1 MRQNPLEIPE
11 LFDRF
16 IRLVAQKPEDPT
28 DLDIADLQACSLVAH
43 SWAHVAQSQLFRAP
57 VHTNPSFSYK
67 SSVVAKFSEALTSSP
82 HLLEHVRQLRLD
94 YRELPPDCLEK
105 LSKHSFHHLQSLLLL
120 IGNDSQTS
128 PPPNA
133 FPQPSALPMLR
144 HLSLQIAGPFSL
156 LGPIVQQ
163 FPPTIQHLSLFCIA
177 WDTEGPSSDIAST
190 TPLIQLKSA
199 RLNMWDNGNFRWFP
213 PHRRLSSYPFDF
225 SQLKALAIRYASSI
239 EWSAICTDKI
249 EILDLHVRDEGTAV
263 DLTAFPNLR
272 ILRFDIDRHHIPPI
286 VAATLATITSDHE
299 IHTVIISVGE
309 GPTAQAGYIELDRI
323 LSSVQM
329 PAIPAVEFQHKFKN
343 APNFAAF
350 FPTLFANNLFHV
362 VSYNFTRQRWQE
374 LVDTL

>member
-1 MRQNPLEIPE
+1 MRPNPLDIPE

-16 IRLVAQKPEDPT
+16 ISLVAQDPENPA
-28 DLDIADLQACSLVAH
+28 DLDVADLQACSLVAH

-57 VHTNPSFSYK
+57 VRTNPSFSYK
-67 SSVVAKFSEALTSSP
+67 SSVVAKFSEALTASP

-105 LSKHSFHHLQSLLLL
+105 LSKHSFHHLQSLMVLV
-120 IGNDSQTS
+120 GNDSQTS
-128 PPPNA
+128 PPPNT

-144 HLSLQIAGPFSL
+144 HLSLQIAGSFSL

-177 WDTEGPSSDIAST
+177 WDSEGPSSDIVST

-199 RLNMWDNGNFRWFP
+199 RLNMWDDGNFRWFP
-213 PHRRLSSYPFDF
+213 PHRLSSYPFDF
-225 SQLKALAIRYASSI
+225 SQLKALAIRYAWSI
-239 EWSAICTDKI
+239 DWSAICTQNI
-249 EILDLHVRDEGTAV
+249 EILDLHVRDEATAV

-272 ILRFDIDRHHIPPI
+272 ILRFDIHRHHIPPI
-286 VAATLATITSDHE
+286 VAGTLATITAAHE
-299 IHTVIISVGE
+299 IQTVIISVWE
-309 GPTAQAGYIELDRI
+309 GPTTPAAYIELDGI

-329 PAIPAVEFQHKFKN
+329 PVIPAVEFQHQFAN
-343 APNFAAF
+343 PPNFATF

-362 VSYNFTRQRWQE
+362 VSYNFTCQRWQE